1 MDHNNRYILSVPH
14 NINSLN
20 DFPEGML
27 WEDIKFEDFEFSEPD
42 YDNLFD
48 LFDQFNRSFDIFID
62 EFEEEEILPDK
73 IQAAIEMTEAYATKS
88 SPEVKVSAEKL
99 LTALN
104 RARELNKPLVLY
116 F

>member
-1 MDHNNRYILSVPH
+1 MDHNRRYLLSVPH
-14 NINSLN
+14 NVNSLN
-20 DFPEGML
+20 AIPEGML
-27 WEDIKFEDFEFSEPD
+27 WENIEFEYFKFSEND

-48 LFDQFNRSFDIFID
+48 LFYQFNESFNIFID

-73 IQAAIEMTEAYATKS
+73 IQAAIEMTEAYAVKA

-104 RARELNKPLVLY
+104 RARELNKPLEL
-116 F
+116 FF